1 MDKKSIIGFVLI
13 SVILIAWLIWNT
25 NTQKKSA
32 QEEAIKKQATEQ
44 IKDTVS
50 KKDSVIKKEEVKQSV
65 PDSTF
70 KDKAIFDAFGSTFS
84 KASVDFA
91 KDNPEAEKEK
101 IITIENSKFL
111 AEFTNYGAAL
121 RRFVMKDYKMWDGA
135 EMQLIDWKAGKE
147 LSLFFTSKDGKPID
161 TRNLVF
167 KSNYNGWDQTDIQ
180 KNPDYKLRF
189 ELALPDDST
198 SKIIFTYSFRPDAY
212 DFNVEYELYK
222 PDSFISGSKYEVVWS
237 NSLNLT
243 EFRSDEEAT
252 FSEAFAYMGGELKT
266 LTASK
271 VGEEVIENLNGNT
284 EYVSSRN
291 KYFGVFLV
299 PEGKKGEGAYLKG
312 NRYPLPNDGVKC
324 DYLISVKN
332 EIKKDNY
339 EKSNFKVI
347 IAPLDYSIIK
357 SYGIDLQLTM
367 RFALDFIVRPIAQFA
382 IIPFFSFLHSF
393 IPNYGLVIIIFSIVL
408 KIILNPLTSKQMDSM
423 KKMGQLQPKMTAIK
437 EKYKDD
443 PTKQNSMIMKLY
455 KEEGINPMGGCLPM
469 LLQLPILY
477 ALFGVFRS
485 TIELRQADFIWWIK
499 DLSAPDILFNLPF
512 KIPVFGIDS
521 ISGVATL
528 MGITMFIQQKM
539 TVTDPKQKAMVYM
552 MPVLFTLLFFNFPSG
567 LNLYYFVFNLLSIG
581 QQIYT
586 NKFKKVKPDDLIK
599 IQNKPKKKSF
609 FERLQDMA
617 EEQRKSRNKR
627 R

>member
-1 MDKKSIIGFVLI
+1 MDKQSIIGFVLI
-13 SVILIAWLIWNT
+13 SVILIAWLLWST
-25 NTQKKSA
+25 NNQRKTA
-32 QEEAIKKQATEQ
+32 EQEEIKKQATEQ
-44 IKDTVS
+44 INDTLA
-50 KKDSVIKKEEVKQSV
+50 KKDSILIKEEIKQTAS
-65 PDSTF
+65 DSLF
-70 KDKAIFDAFGSTFS
+70 KDNAIFNAFGSTFLES
-84 KASVDFA
+84 SVDYS
-91 KDNPEAEKEK
+91 KDNPGSEKEK
-101 IITIENSKFL
+101 IITVENSKFL
-111 AEFTNYGAAL
+111 AEFTNYGATL
-121 RRFVMKDYKMWDGA
+121 RRFVMKNYKMWDGA

-167 KSNYNGWDQTDIQ
+167 KSNYNGWDQVDIQ
-180 KNPDYKLRF
+180 KNPEYKIRF
-189 ELALPDDST
+189 ELAIPKDT
-198 SKIIFTYSFRPDAY
+198 SAKIIFTYSFRPDAY
-212 DFNVEYELYK
+212 DFNVEYELIR
-222 PDSFISGSKYEVVWS
+222 PDYFISGSKYEVVWN

-243 EFRSDEEAT
+243 EYRSDEEAT

-271 VGEEVIENLNGNT
+271 IGEEVVENLNGST
-284 EYVSSRN
+284 DYVSSRN
-291 KYFGVFLV
+291 KYFGIFIV
-299 PEGKKGEGAYLKG
+299 PEGKKGDGAYLKG
-312 NRYPLPNDGVKC
+312 NRYPLPDDGVKC

-332 EIKKDNY
+332 EIKKENY
-339 EKSNFKVI
+339 EKSNFKII
-347 IAPLDYSIIK
+347 IAPLDYAIIK
-357 SYGIDLQLTM
+357 SYGLDLQLTM

-382 IIPFFSFLHSF
+382 IIPFFTFLHNF
-393 IPNYGLVIIIFSIVL
+393 IPNYGFVIIIFAFVL

-423 KKMGQLQPKMTAIK
+423 KKMGQLQPKMTAIR

-443 PTKQNSMIMKLY
+443 PAKQNTMIMKLY

-485 TIELRQADFIWWIK
+485 TIELRQAEFIWWIK
-499 DLSAPDILFNLPF
+499 DLSSPDILFSLPF
-512 KIPVFGIDS
+512 KIPIFGIDA

-552 MPVLFTLLFFNFPSG
+552 MPILFTLLFFNFPSG
-567 LNLYYFVFNLLSIG
+567 LNLYYFIFNLLSIG

-586 NKFKKVKPDDLIK
+586 NKFKKEKPQDLIK
-599 IQNKPKKKSF
+599 AQNKRKKKTF
-609 FERLQDMA
+609 FEKLQDMA
-617 EEQRKSRNKR
+617 EEQRKMRNKR